1 MKNIIFAKQT
11 KIIMRKSVCIK
22 IFYFSSAIVVPL
34 TVGLLADDDYRH
46 GLMMVVLLVLAL
58 RGLLKV
64 VKQA

>member
-1 MKNIIFAKQT
+1 
-11 KIIMRKSVCIK
+11 MRKSVCIK